1 MSVFYDTMTDK
12 ELAFA
17 NKWRV
22 SLLGEQRRNPAMTNN
37 TSTHDT
43 FAAVPGNR
51 CLRGLPAF
59 WGRFYSFDSRL
70 LAGGCCACSFF
81 FCILLRQNRIK
92 RPAARTVKV
101 RRYLTRGFPSST
113 KQKVMGFPCGGE
125 KKIAAV
131 FLAVLPLPVLPR
143 LDPNGVPS
151 IGLWKPAVNG
161 VGDGV

>member
-1 MSVFYDTMTDK
+1 MS
-12 ELAFA
+12 
-17 NKWRV
+17 
-22 SLLGEQRRNPAMTNN
+22 
-37 TSTHDT
+37 
-43 FAAVPGNR
+43 PGTA
-51 CLRGLPAF
+51 AF

-92 RPAARTVKV
+92 KA
-101 RRYLTRGFPSST
+101 GGQNGEG
-113 KQKVMGFPCGGE
+113 QKVFDQRIPLLYQAKVMVSSVEGK